1 MSFRDAGR
9 VERFRESRNPARGG
23 PSSLSSHC
31 PSAPRSDIPS
41 RQERVSGP
49 DSPSP
54 VFCLVGQFSQVTF
67 LSQISQI
74 RCGGNGAEH
83 LCPNRHDTHLT
94 RVLSQSRF
102 LPIPVAGDILQEA
115 NFLKVGNIW
124 SSSPFLCQAPV
135 EGKKAP
141 SALNLCFL
149 LDNYGFKN
157 FLQNIPSMRKAW

>member
-1 MSFRDAGR
+1 MEPTGNSWGYIFLKHVFCARHSVGTNAASKRVKKSLRTEPLVGLGRARVRSRTEVQSMSFRDAGR

-54 VFCLVGQFSQVTF
+54 VFCLVGWFSQVTF
-67 LSQISQI
+67 LSQIPQI

-94 RVLSQSRF
+94 RVLS
-102 LPIPVAGDILQEA
+102 
-115 NFLKVGNIW
+115 
-124 SSSPFLCQAPV
+124 
-135 EGKKAP
+135 
-141 SALNLCFL
+141 
-149 LDNYGFKN
+149 
-157 FLQNIPSMRKAW
+157 